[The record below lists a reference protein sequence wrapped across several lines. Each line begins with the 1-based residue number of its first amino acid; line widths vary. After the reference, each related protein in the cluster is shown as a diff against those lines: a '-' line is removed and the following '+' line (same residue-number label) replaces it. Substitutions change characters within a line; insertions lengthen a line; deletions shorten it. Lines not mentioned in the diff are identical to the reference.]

1 MQSKD
6 TEFKS
11 ILADN
16 HERLYRICS
25 YYFKNK
31 EDRSD
36 LYQEIL
42 YNIWKSLGSFKGKS
56 SINTWIY
63 RIALNTAIGYAGREY
78 LRRKSKAD
86 IDLHLNLD
94 HLLYDDTDQK
104 QILENSIEELYV
116 KLNQLSVIDKTIM
129 TLMLE
134 EIPTKEIADIVG
146 ITEPNVRVKI
156 HRIKNQ
162 LKIEMKG
169 YSYEERR

>member
-56 SINTWIY
+56 SINT
-63 RIALNTAIGYAGREY
+63 
-78 LRRKSKAD
+78 
-86 IDLHLNLD
+86 
-94 HLLYDDTDQK
+94 
-104 QILENSIEELYV
+104 
-116 KLNQLSVIDKTIM
+116 
-129 TLMLE
+129 
-134 EIPTKEIADIVG
+134 
-146 ITEPNVRVKI
+146 
-156 HRIKNQ
+156 
-162 LKIEMKG
+162 
-169 YSYEERR
+169 